1 MRMSRFSQRVYQ
13 FVALATLPDVAL
25 AHGLE
30 NWMIGLMLWYFIGIL
45 LFISYLAMGRL
56 PLAMRFGA
64 IIIAIFVV
72 AITWVLGSVSGASAN
87 SFLDTF
93 LFSLVWLAPGAGW
106 FIGVK
111 VCGMLNAHLTSRST
125 VDARQETP
133 RAG

>member
-1 MRMSRFSQRVYQ
+1 MSRFSRRLYQ
-13 FVALATLPDVAL
+13 FVALVTFPEVAL

-30 NWMIGLMLWYFIGIL
+30 NWMIGLMLWYFIAIL
-45 LFISYLAMGRL
+45 LFISYLAMGQL
-56 PLAMRFGA
+56 PLPMRFGA

-72 AITWVLGSVSGASAN
+72 AITWALGFVSGAPAN

-93 LFSLVWLAPGAGW
+93 LFSLVWFAPGAGW

-111 VCGMLNAHLTSRST
+111 VCGILNAHLTSRST
-125 VDARQETP
+125 VDARQETS